1 MPDLPSAVAL
11 QGLIAVLEVLG
22 VAVFAI
28 SGALT
33 AARKEMDP
41 FGFIVLGVATAVGGG
56 TIRDLVLGLPVFWV
70 VKPHYLITC
79 IVAALP
85 VFWLARL
92 LDSRYKALVWAD
104 ALGMALF
111 TVTGTQKALA
121 AGAAPSVAIAMGIM
135 TAAFGGV
142 VRDILCGESPLMLRK
157 EIYATA
163 ALIGGSLFVV
173 LQELGAPREVQALA
187 AFALTFTVRALAILR
202 GWSLP
207 HYHRPDKPLDGPPK
221 WRP

>member
-1 MPDLPSAVAL
+1 MTEIPSVVAL
-11 QGLIAVLEVLG
+11 QGFIAVLEVLG
-22 VAVFAI
+22 VAVFAL

-41 FGFIVLGVATAVGGG
+41 FGFMVLGVATAVGGG
-56 TIRDLVLGLPVFWV
+56 TLRDLVLGLPVFWV
-70 VKPHYLITC
+70 AKPHYLVAC
-79 IVAALP
+79 IVASLP

-104 ALGMALF
+104 AVGMALF
-111 TVTGTQKALA
+111 TVTGTQKALE
-121 AGAAPSVAIAMGIM
+121 AGAPPSVAITMGIM
-135 TAAFGGV
+135 TAAFGGLI
-142 VRDILCGESPLMLRK
+142 RDILCGESPLMLRK

-163 ALIGGSLFVV
+163 AFIGAAALVV
-173 LQELGAPREVQALA
+173 MTELEVPREVRAMA
-187 AFALTFTVRALAILR
+187 AFGITFVVRALAILR

-207 HYHRPDKPLDGPPK
+207 HYRRPDKPLDGPPK

>member
-1 MPDLPSAVAL
+1 MPEMPSVVAL
-11 QGLIAVLEVLG
+11 QGIIAVLEVLG

-79 IVAALP
+79 VAVALP

-92 LDSRYKALVWAD
+92 LNSRYKALVWAD
-104 ALGMALF
+104 AVGMALF

-121 AGAAPSVAIAMGIM
+121 AGASPSVAIAMGIM

-142 VRDILCGESPLMLRK
+142 VRDVLCGESPLMLHK

-163 ALIGGSLFVV
+163 ALAGGALFVV
-173 LQELGAPREVQALA
+173 LTDLDVAREIRALA

-207 HYHRPDKPLDGPPK
+207 HYRRPDKPLDGPPK
-221 WRP
+221 RRP